1 MRYLLWIPVAAAAAL
16 AVLAGWVWWKS
27 EAHLTSFPDPP
38 AFTTPIPTDAAS
50 IAHGRHLALTRGCV
64 SCHSSKNELLDG
76 DAFYDLPLGGHAI
89 APGLPALARTHSAAE
104 IERAVRHG
112 IGVDGKALY
121 SMPSFGFVRLTDAD
135 MAALIAFLRSK
146 PVIDKKLA
154 KSNLGLKLRWDIAT
168 GKDAAVP
175 AFTGKIAPLT
185 FQGDPNPAV
194 RRGEYIAMT
203 ACTECHGFSLRG
215 DNPFDPP
222 GKGPPDLLIAA
233 AYDKAD
239 FVTLMRTGKAAGNR
253 EVGLMSIVAR
263 KHFSHFTDEDI
274 DDLRAFFAAMSE
286 RASNTAFPAKAG
298 TQSGSQN

>member
-1 MRYLLWIPVAAAAAL
+1 MRWLLWVVG
-16 AVLAGWVWWKS
+16 AVLAVTAAVPAWVWFAS

-38 AFTTPIPTDAAS
+38 AFATPIPTDAAS
-50 IAHGRHLALTRGCV
+50 IEHGRHLALTRGCV
-64 SCHSSKNELLDG
+64 SCHSSKGEMLDG
-76 DAFYDLPLGGHAI
+76 DPFHPLPGGGYAI
-89 APGLPALARTHSAAE
+89 APNLPALARQYSPAI

-121 SMPSFGFVRLTDAD
+121 SMPSYGFVRLTDAD

-146 PVIDKKLA
+146 PVIDHPVG
-154 KSNLGLKLRWDIAT
+154 KSNLGPKLRWDIAT

-185 FQGDPNPAV
+185 FRGDPDPAV

-222 GKGPPDLLIAA
+222 GEGPPDLLIAA
-233 AYDKAD
+233 SYDKAD
-239 FVTLMRTGKAAGNR
+239 FVTLMRTGKGAGNR
-253 EVGLMSIVAR
+253 ELGLMSIVAR
-263 KHFSHFTDEDI
+263 RHFTHFTDQDI
-274 DDLRAFFAAMSE
+274 DDLHAFFAALSA
-286 RASNTAFPAKAG
+286 RAGGSAAK
-298 TQSGSQN
+298 

>member
-1 MRYLLWIPVAAAAAL
+1 MRHLVWIVVAVVAAGL
-16 AVLAGWVWWKS
+16 GVGGWIWFAS

-64 SCHSSKNELLDG
+64 SCHSSKDELLDG
-76 DAFYDLPLGGHAI
+76 DVFHPLPGGGHAI
-89 APGLPALARTHSAAE
+89 APGLPALARAHSPAE

-121 SMPSFGFVRLTDAD
+121 SMPSFGFVRLTDTD

-146 PVIDKKLA
+146 PAVEKTLA
-154 KSNLGLKLRWDIAT
+154 KSNLGPKLRWDIAT
-168 GKDAAVP
+168 GKDAATP
-175 AFTGKIAPLT
+175 AFVPRVAPLT

-239 FVTLMRTGKAAGNR
+239 FVTLMRMGKAAGNR

-263 KHFSHFTDEDI
+263 KHFSHFTDQDI

-286 RASNTAFPAKAG
+286 RAAKAP
-298 TQSGSQN
+298 TAAAKP

>member
-1 MRYLLWIPVAAAAAL
+1 MRYVLWAAGAAVVCCLALL
-16 AVLAGWVWWKS
+16 GWVWQAS
-27 EAHLTSFPDPP
+27 EAHLTSFPDPLP
-38 AFTTPIPTDAAS
+38 FTTPIPTDAAS

-64 SCHSSKNELLDG
+64 SCHSSKGELLDG
-76 DAFYDLPLGGHAI
+76 DPFHPLPGGGAAI
-89 APGLPALARTHSAAE
+89 APGLPALARAHTPAE

-146 PVIDKKLA
+146 PVIEKTLPR
-154 KSNLGLKLRWDIAT
+154 SNLGPKLRWDIAT

-175 AFTGKIAPLT
+175 AFTGKVAPLT
-185 FQGDPNPAV
+185 FQGDPDPAV

-215 DNPFDPP
+215 DNPFEPP

-263 KHFSHFTDEDI
+263 KHFAYFTDQDI
-274 DDLRAFFAAMSE
+274 DDLRAFFAAMSG
-286 RASNTAFPAKAG
+286 RAAAKPAKP
-298 TQSGSQN
+298 

>member
-1 MRYLLWIPVAAAAAL
+1 MRYLLLLVAVVIVSAVAL
-16 AVLAGWVWWKS
+16 AAWTWQRS
-27 EAHLTSFPDPP
+27 ETHLTSFPDPP
-38 AFTTPIPTDAAS
+38 PFTAPIPADAAS

-64 SCHSSKNELLDG
+64 SCHSSKDELLDG
-76 DAFYDLPLGGHAI
+76 DPFYDLPWGGHAI
-89 APGLPALARTHSAAE
+89 APGLPKLARTHSAAQ

-121 SMPSFGFVRLTDAD
+121 SMPSFGFVRLTDTD
-135 MAALIAFLRSK
+135 MAALIAYLRSK
-146 PVIDKKLA
+146 PVIEKTLP
-154 KSNLGLKLRWDIAT
+154 KSNLGPKLRWDIAI

-185 FQGDPNPAV
+185 FQGDPDPAV

-263 KHFSHFTDEDI
+263 KHFAHFTDEDI

-286 RASNTAFPAKAG
+286 RAAEKP
-298 TQSGSQN
+298 